1 MIKQTDARKRY
12 TRYLKNMYYSGNTV
26 NNAVEDYIQEL
37 ETKLSMYEVAKII
50 FWIMFMLNIVLIIIA
65 LCK

>member
-26 NNAVEDYIQEL
+26 NDAVEDYIQEL

-50 FWIMFMLNIVLIIIA
+50 F
-65 LCK
+65 